1 MSDGRGSSECNHHV
15 FKHSAITE
23 WECVAGSTFSIQKN
37 KGKEGKKTNKNYMLL
52 ENKKTGRES
61 AKMKGV
67 NTNVD
72 FKK

>member
-1 MSDGRGSSECNHHV
+1 
-15 FKHSAITE
+15 
-23 WECVAGSTFSIQKN
+23 
-37 KGKEGKKTNKNYMLL
+37 MLL

-72 FKK
+72 FKKWCKSWGKKKKKIKENKKKLKSDETNLRFAAVQKSGFKN